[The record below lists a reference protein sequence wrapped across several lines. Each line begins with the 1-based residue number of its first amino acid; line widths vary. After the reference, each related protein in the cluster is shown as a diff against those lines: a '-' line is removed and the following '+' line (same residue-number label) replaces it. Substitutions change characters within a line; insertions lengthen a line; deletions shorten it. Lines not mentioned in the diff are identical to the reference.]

1 MGNLIVI
8 LVLYASFVKKV
19 GNYCMSKEKALIIAV
34 KKTDQDVE
42 RFESSLDELIS
53 LTETAGGVVEKVIT
67 QNRSQIHPATYIG
80 DGKVNEITEA
90 ITEYKIDLVI
100 SNDELSAGQI
110 RNLADRFGVRLID
123 RSQLILD
130 IFAQRA
136 QTKEGML
143 QVELAQ
149 LEYMLPRLHGQ
160 GLVLSRLAGGIGTRG
175 PGETKL
181 ESDQRHIRRRIDDI
195 KRRLKNVVRQR
206 DQYRKRRKINHV
218 FQIAIVG
225 YTNAG
230 KSTIFNRLTNSSS
243 LEEDQLFATL
253 DPLTRQL
260 QLPSGF
266 EALITDTVGFI
277 QDLPTTLIA
286 SFRSTLEEV
295 SEADFILHI
304 VDRSNQDYE
313 QHQETVIKLLEEL
326 GAHTIPMLTVYN
338 KEDLIKDE
346 FIPIDRPYISINAF
360 DHDHIQ
366 SLILKIEDILKQE
379 WEQYQFQLNP
389 DEGRMIHRLDRETIV
404 TEKYFNEETNQY
416 IIHGYIQ
423 KNHPFKGLLEER
435 E

>member
-1 MGNLIVI
+1 
-8 LVLYASFVKKV
+8 
-19 GNYCMSKEKALIIAV
+19 MSKEKVLIIAV
-34 KKTDQDVE
+34 KKADQDEE
-42 RFESSLDELIS
+42 RFESSLEELIS

-67 QNRSQIHPATYIG
+67 QNRNQIHPATYIG
-80 DGKVNEITEA
+80 DGKVNEIIEE
-90 ITEYKIDLVI
+90 ISEYDIDLVI

-110 RNLADRFGVRLID
+110 RNLTDRFGVRLID

-130 IFAQRA
+130 IFAKRA

-149 LEYMLPRLHGQ
+149 LEYTLPRLHGQ

-206 DQYRKRRKINHV
+206 DQYRKRRKRNNV

-230 KSTIFNRLTNSSS
+230 KSTIFNRLTNSTS

-266 EALITDTVGFI
+266 ETLITDTVGFI

-286 SFRSTLEEV
+286 AFRSTLEEV

-304 VDRSNQDYE
+304 VDRSNPDYE
-313 QHQETVIKLLEEL
+313 QHQETVNRLLEEL
-326 GAHTIPMLTVYN
+326 DAHTIPTLTVYN
-338 KEDLIKDE
+338 KKDLIKNE
-346 FIPIDRPYISINAF
+346 LIPTDRPYISMNAF
-360 DHDHIQ
+360 NSDDIH
-366 SLILKIEDILKQE
+366 SLIVKIENILKQE
-379 WEQYQFQLNP
+379 WDYYQIQLNP
-389 DEGRMIHRLDRETIV
+389 DEGRLIHQLDQETIV
-404 TEKYFNEETNQY
+404 TKKYFNEENNQY
-416 IIHGYIQ
+416 MIDGYIQ
-423 KNHPFKGLLEER
+423 KNHPLKGLLEEK